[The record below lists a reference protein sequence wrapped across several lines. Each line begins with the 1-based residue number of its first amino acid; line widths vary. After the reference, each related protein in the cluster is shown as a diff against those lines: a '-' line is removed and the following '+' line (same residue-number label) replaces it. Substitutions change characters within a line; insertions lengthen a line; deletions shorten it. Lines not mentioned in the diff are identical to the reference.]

1 MLSSLSAH
9 VSRNRWDGAC
19 IVRSMNSRFAVQ
31 SSRAAAA
38 RDVLRVMLDSYIL
51 RKCWIQSSW
60 IIHCVLKHF
69 NLKQLGEIWF
79 QMVQTTPTFSQ
90 TSDTVLDLV
99 AVGFLSVG
107 VFCTVCNPTERKPKR
122 RFSMYYPRAQSSA
135 GWPQALGHCSQQL
148 YTLIMMQLACAHLCC
163 TAATGSDRWV
173 LGSWSS
179 SRAFYSN
186 LGAL

>member
-1 MLSSLSAH
+1 
-9 VSRNRWDGAC
+9 
-19 IVRSMNSRFAVQ
+19 
-31 SSRAAAA
+31 
-38 RDVLRVMLDSYIL
+38 
-51 RKCWIQSSW
+51 
-60 IIHCVLKHF
+60 
-69 NLKQLGEIWF
+69 
-79 QMVQTTPTFSQ
+79 MVQTTPTFTQ
-90 TSDTVLDLV
+90 TSDTVLKL
-99 AVGFLSVG
+99 GFLSVG

-122 RFSMYYPRAQSSA
+122 RFSMYCPRAQSSS

-186 LGAL
+186 LGALQGSVGQHCPVGPPSLSLADSAECAFGSGSPDFWARVMCGAGLHFVNLLGVCSQLFKLESRGCWM